1 MVHSR
6 LDYANSVVHGQAN
19 VTLQSEQNSVT
30 RVVLKNSRICIPEKN
45 LFYMILFTYSNIR
58 FRLAKYTVKH
68 FPSR

>member
-45 LFYMILFTYSNIR
+45 LFLYDTVYLF
-58 FRLAKYTVKH
+58 KYKVST
-68 FPSR
+68 SEIYR